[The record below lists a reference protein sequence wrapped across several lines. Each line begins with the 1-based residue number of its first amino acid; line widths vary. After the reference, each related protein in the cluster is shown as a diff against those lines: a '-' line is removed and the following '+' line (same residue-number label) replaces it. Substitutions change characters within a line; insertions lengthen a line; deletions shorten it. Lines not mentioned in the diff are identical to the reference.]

1 MEIGKIAALGI
12 IGAALAV
19 ILREERRSYAMLTA
33 IMTCILIFVFI
44 LPYMAEIIEKVRE
57 IGGDLNIYSEY
68 IAVMIK
74 ALAIAYVSMFTS
86 QLCRDFGQNSIG
98 DKIELGG
105 KVIIL
110 INAVSVIDDVADK
123 IMRFIQ

>member
-33 IMTCILIFVFI
+33 IMTCILIFAFI

>member
-12 IGAALAV
+12 IGAVLSV
-19 ILREERRSYAMLTA
+19 ILREEKRSYSMLTA
-33 IMTCILIFVFI
+33 IMTCILIFAFI
-44 LPYMAEIIEKVRE
+44 LPYMSEIIEKVKE
-57 IGGDLNIYSEY
+57 IGGDLEIYSEY

-86 QLCRDFGQNSIG
+86 QLCRDFGQSSIG

-110 INAVSVIDDVADK
+110 INAVSVIDDVAYR
-123 IMRFIQ
+123 IMRFMQ